1 MTEPTIGH
9 NSGATKEAHDQLK
22 SLVERIERVTEE
34 KKALSDDIRDIFTEA
49 KGQGFNVKALRQ
61 IVRLRAQDP
70 KSVRELQETIDM
82 YAHALGM
89 A

>member
-9 NSGATKEAHDQLK
+9 NSGATKEARDLLK

-34 KKALSDDIRDIFTEA
+34 KKALQDDIRDIFTEA

-61 IVRLRAQDP
+61 IIRLRAQDP
-70 KSVRELQETIDM
+70 ESVRELQETIDM
-82 YAHALGM
+82 YSHALGM
-89 A
+89 S